1 LRASC
6 LFLHDQLRA
15 QDKEMEKSSTAPLP
29 KGMGP
34 LTEQIL
40 SRDACDWSRFK
51 NRRQVSSY
59 LGLCPSENSSGA
71 SQHQGHITKAG
82 TPRLRWCLCEL
93 AWRLLRWQPDYRGV
107 KKWRDHFGPR
117 ASAAQKTQA
126 LVALAR
132 TFGVD
137 WWRICTGRTTPEKL
151 GLKMQEGP
159 AEQKP

>member
-1 LRASC
+1 
-6 LFLHDQLRA
+6 
-15 QDKEMEKSSTAPLP
+15 LP

-40 SRDACDWSRFK
+40 QREAADWSRFK

-59 LGLCPSENSSGA
+59 LGLCPSENSSGPR
-71 SQHQGHITKAG
+71 QQQGHITKSG
-82 TPRLRWCLCEL
+82 NPRLRGCLCEM
-93 AWRLLRWQPDYRGV
+93 AWRLLRFQPGYRGV
-107 KKWRDHFGPR
+107 KKWRPHLAGLR
-117 ASAAQKTQA
+117 TTKAKKKQA

-151 GLKMQEGP
+151 GLVMTARP
-159 AEQKP
+159 AARQP